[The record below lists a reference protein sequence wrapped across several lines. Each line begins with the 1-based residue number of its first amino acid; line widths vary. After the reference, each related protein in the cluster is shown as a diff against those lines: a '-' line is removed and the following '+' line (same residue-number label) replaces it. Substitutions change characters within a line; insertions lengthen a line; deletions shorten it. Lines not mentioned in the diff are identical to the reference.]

1 LPSRRAGSS
10 PAPRTMKEPMTDQP
24 LKVQFAPGCFDDFE
38 GTQEELDL
46 LMAEIHSMFE
56 NMTAED
62 LEATSSLVDFEQLTE
77 SDPELAQRLA
87 ESLDSIES
95 GSHTRILQ

>member
-1 LPSRRAGSS
+1 
-10 PAPRTMKEPMTDQP
+10 MTDQP
-24 LKVQFAPGCFDDFE
+24 LKVQFAPGCFDEFE

-56 NMTAED
+56 DMTAED
-62 LEATSSLVDFEQLTE
+62 LEATSHAVDFEQLSE

-87 ESLDSIES
+87 ESLDSIDS
-95 GSHTRILQ
+95 GSDTRILQ

>member
-1 LPSRRAGSS
+1 MPSRRAGSS
-10 PAPRTMKEPMTDQP
+10 PAPRTMKEHMTDQP

-62 LEATSSLVDFEQLTE
+62 LAATSHAVDFEQLTE

>member
-1 LPSRRAGSS
+1 
-10 PAPRTMKEPMTDQP
+10 MKEHMTDQP

-46 LMAEIHSMFE
+46 LMADIHSMFAD
-56 NMTAED
+56 MTAED
-62 LEATSSLVDFEQLTE
+62 LAATSSLVDFEQLTE

>member
-1 LPSRRAGSS
+1 
-10 PAPRTMKEPMTDQP
+10 MKEHMTDQP

-62 LEATSSLVDFEQLTE
+62 LAATSHAVDFEQLTE

>member
-1 LPSRRAGSS
+1 
-10 PAPRTMKEPMTDQP
+10 MKEHMTDQP
-24 LKVQFAPGCFDDFE
+24 LKVQFAPGCFDEFE

-62 LEATSSLVDFEQLTE
+62 LAATSHAVDFEQLTE

>member
-1 LPSRRAGSS
+1 
-10 PAPRTMKEPMTDQP
+10 MKEHMTDQP
-24 LKVQFAPGCFDDFE
+24 LKVQFAPGCFDEFE

-62 LEATSSLVDFEQLTE
+62 LAATSHAVDFEQLTE

-95 GSHTRILQ
+95 GSNTRILQ

>member
-1 LPSRRAGSS
+1 
-10 PAPRTMKEPMTDQP
+10 
-24 LKVQFAPGCFDDFE
+24 
-38 GTQEELDL
+38 
-46 LMAEIHSMFE
+46 MFE

-62 LEATSSLVDFEQLTE
+62 LAATSSAVDFEQLTE

-95 GSHTRILQ
+95 GSNTRILQ

>member
-1 LPSRRAGSS
+1 MPSRRAGSS

>member
-1 LPSRRAGSS
+1 
-10 PAPRTMKEPMTDQP
+10 MKEHMTDQP
-24 LKVQFAPGCFDDFE
+24 LKVQFAPGCFDEFE
-38 GTQEELDL
+38 GTQAELDL

-62 LEATSSLVDFEQLTE
+62 LEATSHAVDFEQLTE

>member
-1 LPSRRAGSS
+1 
-10 PAPRTMKEPMTDQP
+10 MKEHMTDQP

-38 GTQEELDL
+38 GTQAELDL
-46 LMAEIHSMFE
+46 LMADIHSMFAD
-56 NMTAED
+56 MTAED
-62 LEATSSLVDFEQLTE
+62 LAATSSLVDFEQLTE

>member
-1 LPSRRAGSS
+1 MPSRRAGSS

-62 LEATSSLVDFEQLTE
+62 LASSSSLVDFEQLTE

-87 ESLDSIES
+87 AALDGIES
-95 GSHTRILQ
+95 GSESRILQ

>member
-1 LPSRRAGSS
+1 
-10 PAPRTMKEPMTDQP
+10 MTDQP

-62 LEATSSLVDFEQLTE
+62 LAATSHAVDFEQLTE

-95 GSHTRILQ
+95 GSDTRILQ

>member
-1 LPSRRAGSS
+1 
-10 PAPRTMKEPMTDQP
+10 MKEPMTDQP

-62 LEATSSLVDFEQLTE
+62 LAATSHAVDFEQLTE

>member
-1 LPSRRAGSS
+1 
-10 PAPRTMKEPMTDQP
+10 MKEPMTDQP

-38 GTQEELDL
+38 GSQEELDL
-46 LMAEIHSMFE
+46 LMADIHSMFE

-62 LEATSSLVDFEQLTE
+62 LAATSHAVDFEQLSE

-95 GSHTRILQ
+95 GSDTRILQ

>member
-1 LPSRRAGSS
+1 
-10 PAPRTMKEPMTDQP
+10 MTDQP

-62 LEATSSLVDFEQLTE
+62 LAATSHAVDFEQLTE
-77 SDPELAQRLA
+77 SDPKLAQRLA

>member
-1 LPSRRAGSS
+1 
-10 PAPRTMKEPMTDQP
+10 MKEPMTDQP

-46 LMAEIHSMFE
+46 LMSEIHSMFE
-56 NMTAED
+56 GMTAED
-62 LEATSSLVDFEQLTE
+62 LEATSHAVDFEQLSE

-95 GSHTRILQ
+95 GLHTRTLQ

>member
-1 LPSRRAGSS
+1 
-10 PAPRTMKEPMTDQP
+10 MKEPMTDQP

-62 LEATSSLVDFEQLTE
+62 LAATSSAVDFEQLTE

-95 GSHTRILQ
+95 GTHTRILQ

>member
-1 LPSRRAGSS
+1 MPSRRAGSS

-56 NMTAED
+56 GMTADELETSGNIVD
-62 LEATSSLVDFEQLTE
+62 LVLLGET
-77 SDPELAQRLA
+77 DPELAQRLA
-87 ESLDSIES
+87 AALDGIES
-95 GSHTRILQ
+95 GSESRILQ

>member
-1 LPSRRAGSS
+1 
-10 PAPRTMKEPMTDQP
+10 MKEHMTDQP

-62 LEATSSLVDFEQLTE
+62 LAATSSTVDFEQLSE

-95 GSHTRILQ
+95 GSDTRILQ

>member
-1 LPSRRAGSS
+1 
-10 PAPRTMKEPMTDQP
+10 MKEHMTDQP

-62 LEATSSLVDFEQLTE
+62 LPATSHAVDFEQLTE

>member
-1 LPSRRAGSS
+1 MPSRRAGSS
-10 PAPRTMKEPMTDQP
+10 PAPRTMKEHMTDQP

-38 GTQEELDL
+38 GTQEELNL
-46 LMAEIHSMFE
+46 LMADIHSMFE

-62 LEATSSLVDFEQLTE
+62 LAASSSLVDFEQLTE

-95 GSHTRILQ
+95 GSDTRILQ

>member
-1 LPSRRAGSS
+1 
-10 PAPRTMKEPMTDQP
+10 MKEHMTDQP
-24 LKVQFAPGCFDDFE
+24 LKVQFAPGCFDEFE

-62 LEATSSLVDFEQLTE
+62 LAATSHAVDFEQLTE

-95 GSHTRILQ
+95 GSDTRILQ

>member
-1 LPSRRAGSS
+1 
-10 PAPRTMKEPMTDQP
+10 
-24 LKVQFAPGCFDDFE
+24 
-38 GTQEELDL
+38 
-46 LMAEIHSMFE
+46 MFE

-62 LEATSSLVDFEQLTE
+62 LAATSHAVDFEQLTE
-77 SDPELAQRLA
+77 SDPELAQQLA

>member
-1 LPSRRAGSS
+1 
-10 PAPRTMKEPMTDQP
+10 MKEPMTDQP
-24 LKVQFAPGCFDDFE
+24 LKVQFAPGCFDEFE

-62 LEATSSLVDFEQLTE
+62 LQATSSAVDFEQLTE

>member
-1 LPSRRAGSS
+1 
-10 PAPRTMKEPMTDQP
+10 MKEHMTDQP
-24 LKVQFAPGCFDDFE
+24 LKVQFAPGCFDEFE

-62 LEATSSLVDFEQLTE
+62 LEATSHAVDFDQLSE

>member
-1 LPSRRAGSS
+1 
-10 PAPRTMKEPMTDQP
+10 MKEHMTDQP

-62 LEATSSLVDFEQLTE
+62 LAATSHAVDFEQLSE

-95 GSHTRILQ
+95 GSNTRILQ

>member
-1 LPSRRAGSS
+1 
-10 PAPRTMKEPMTDQP
+10 MKEHMTDQP
-24 LKVQFAPGCFDDFE
+24 LKVQFAPGCFDEFE

-62 LEATSSLVDFEQLTE
+62 LAATSHAVDFEQLTE
-77 SDPELAQRLA
+77 SDPELAQQLA

>member
-1 LPSRRAGSS
+1 
-10 PAPRTMKEPMTDQP
+10 MKEPMTDQP

-38 GTQEELDL
+38 GTQAELDL
-46 LMAEIHSMFE
+46 LMADIHSMFE
-56 NMTAED
+56 GMTTED
-62 LEATSSLVDFEQLTE
+62 LEASGSVVDFDQLSE

>member
-1 LPSRRAGSS
+1 MPSRRAGSS
-10 PAPRTMKEPMTDQP
+10 PAPRTMKEHMTDQP

-62 LEATSSLVDFEQLTE
+62 LATTSHAVDFEQLTE